1 MCEQQLR
8 HHRCSS
14 LPFRIEIAFV
24 ALSLFHLRFRF
35 TLHILGDRLAHVNLV
50 FREPALIVPADI
62 ALIAR
67 VRLDELAIFGYD
79 AAPLSL

>member
-1 MCEQQLR
+1 MSQFCKR
-8 HHRCSS
+8 SDTAS
-14 LPFRIEIAFV
+14 LAFRFEIAFI
-24 ALSLFHLRFRF
+24 ALSLLHLGFRF
-35 TLHILGDRLAHVNLV
+35 TLHILGDRLPHVDLI